1 MDNPLDTAGNAVKNV
16 GEYGSQALFG
26 FARFLEQITG
36 DAVSAAI
43 FAGFLLFAIMLIKGA
58 GLSRNHSLYAT
69 AIKNLGIIG
78 IAGYFVYSVI
88 QGIALGTD
96 STGKLAENAVLQKG
110 LGGGQSSGDSQI
122 IANVWAALSQYF
134 WYGFTFVVMAVV
146 GYIISHVSNK
156 VSSINTHSEPIQSER
171 LQGGKDSS
179 V

>member
-96 STGKLAENAVLQKG
+96 SAGKIAENAVLQRG
-110 LGGGQSSGDSQI
+110 LNGGQSSGDSQI
-122 IANVWAALSQYF
+122 LTSIWAALNQYF
-134 WYGFTFVVMAVV
+134 WYGFTFVVMAFV
-146 GYIISHVSNK
+146 GYIISRISGNVSASQAT
-156 VSSINTHSEPIQSER
+156 VQINQSAALRVE
-171 LQGGKDSS
+171 KDSS
-179 V
+179 A